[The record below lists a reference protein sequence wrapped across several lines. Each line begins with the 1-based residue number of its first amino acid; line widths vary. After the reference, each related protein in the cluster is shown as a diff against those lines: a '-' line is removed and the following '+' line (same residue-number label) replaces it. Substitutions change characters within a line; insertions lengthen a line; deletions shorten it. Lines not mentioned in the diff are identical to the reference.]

1 MKLSQL
7 LAGLECR
14 LSGGDPEITGVACD
28 SRRAAPGCVFVA
40 LPGARADGHR
50 FIPAAVAAGAAAVVA
65 ERPVEGLSVPT
76 VVTPNTRRAL
86 ALISAAFYGHP
97 AQRLTLVGVTG
108 TKGKT
113 TTTHILK
120 AILEAAGH
128 KTAMVGTVGCFIGA
142 ERVAETLNTTPE
154 SLELHRFFAQA
165 VEAGCTHAVMEV
177 SSQALKLDRTYGL
190 RFDLALFLNLSP
202 DHIGGAEHKDFAE
215 YLSCKAMLF
224 RQCAAAAGNRDDPRF
239 GEIFSGCT
247 APVTTFGFAPGA
259 DVRGGAVRP
268 VRRGG
273 ALGSEF
279 SVSGYAAP
287 LEFSMPGEFNAADAL
302 AAVAAARVLDLP
314 EEAVRRG
321 LRAAAVRGRTET
333 YPHGGDFT
341 VLIDYAHNDVSF
353 ASLLST
359 LRKYT
364 EIAAPPREGAEAR
377 DPADKPSST
386 GRIIA
391 VFGAGG
397 DRPKMRRADMAR
409 EAAKY
414 ADFAVVTADNPRS
427 ERVEDICA
435 DITAALAGKIPSVEI
450 YDRTQAIRYALDMA
464 GPGDIVALLGKGHE
478 EYIEVNG
485 VRSHFSEREV
495 LDAWFA
501 GR

>member
-7 LAGLECR
+7 LVGLDCR
-14 LSGGDPEITGVACD
+14 VSGGDPEIAAVVCD
-28 SRRAAPGCVFVA
+28 SRKVTPGCLFVA

-50 FIPAAVAAGAAAVVA
+50 FVPAAVAAGAAAVVV
-65 ERPVEGLSVPT
+65 EHPVEGADSAAA
-76 VVTPNTRRAL
+76 VVHAPHARRAL
-86 ALISAAFYGHP
+86 ALISSAFYGHP
-97 AQRLTLVGVTG
+97 AERLTLIGVTG

-120 AILEAAGH
+120 AMLEAAGH
-128 KTAMVGTVGCFIGA
+128 KTAMVGTVGYFIG
-142 ERVAETLNTTPE
+142 EKKVADTLNTTPE

-165 VEAGCTHAVMEV
+165 AEAGCTHAVMEV

-190 RFDLALFLNLSP
+190 DFDLALFLNLSP

-224 RQCAAAAGNRDDPRF
+224 RQCRAAVGGVDDPHF
-239 GEIFSGCT
+239 GEIFAGCT
-247 APVTTFGFAPGA
+247 APVTTFGFGPGA
-259 DVRGGAVRP
+259 DVQGGEVRP
-268 VRRGG
+268 LRRNGL
-273 ALGSEF
+273 LGSTF
-279 SVSGYAAP
+279 TISGYAQAV
-287 LEFSMPGEFNAADAL
+287 EFAMPGEFNAADAL
-302 AAVAAARVLDLP
+302 AAAAAARVLGLP

-321 LRAAAVRGRTET
+321 LLSATVRGRTEV
-333 YPHGGDFT
+333 YPHPGDFI

-359 LRKYT
+359 LKKYDHRRL
-364 EIAAPPREGAEAR
+364 IV
-377 DPADKPSST
+377 
-386 GRIIA
+386 

-397 DRPKMRRADMAR
+397 DRPKMRRTDMAR

-414 ADFAVVTADNPRS
+414 ADFAVITADNPRS

-435 DITAALAGKIPSVEI
+435 DITAALAGSIPSVEV
-450 YDRTQAIRYALDMA
+450 YDREEAICYALDMA
-464 GPGDIVALLGKGHE
+464 RSGDIVALLGKGHE

-485 VRSHFSEREV
+485 VRSHFSEKEV

-501 GR
+501 ARP